1 MSLNDRLPLTL
12 SRKVNRVPRIF
23 GAASSI
29 LIMLKNFMSLPRWI
43 DTNHLESCSQIKFI
57 TFSQAVCSLSCGT
70 RLQRP
75 SFPKTPYILFP
86 KTYQWQ
92 NKLIKIISKEMIKYT
107 PGLLFSKLLCLDPRT
122 RSKGE
127 WMAAHRSGKPQS
139 AASLASFVPVS
150 RPWAWLP
157 GTCQDTGYGPD
168 RLEGGNL
175 LWWKLLPHMCACL
188 EREGMPPPTAAVS
201 TVPQDAGIK
210 PGPLNRET
218 RWRRSQS
225 TM

>member
-1 MSLNDRLPLTL
+1 MFS
-12 SRKVNRVPRIF
+12 VPWNS
-23 GAASSI
+23 G
-29 LIMLKNFMSLPRWI
+29 P
-43 DTNHLESCSQIKFI
+43 
-57 TFSQAVCSLSCGT
+57 

-92 NKLIKIISKEMIKYT
+92 NKLIKIISKEMIKYN

-122 RSKGE
+122 CSKGE

-139 AASLASFVPVS
+139 AASLVSFVPVS
-150 RPWAWLP
+150 RPWAWVP
-157 GTCQDTGYGPD
+157 GTCQATGSGPD
-168 RLEGGNL
+168 GLVGGNDL
-175 LWWKLLPHMCACL
+175 LWWKLLPHVCMSGKGRDA
-188 EREGMPPPTAAVS
+188 PTNS
-201 TVPQDAGIK
+201 SSLTVPQDAGIK

-218 RWRRSQS
+218 RRRHSQS